1 MIVGERVIKSYQI
14 IYVLENPLQTSD
26 HWKFTIIPPS
36 RPGLFLSI
44 CQPFPLAAQFSFCRL
59 QAGSAWALCKVLHH
73 ASAGSFHLF
82 NWDPQPLK
90 TSCRRTPEMSEKRG
104 EGKLLNYRLK
114 INDEKHLFSCICLK
128 VWKDILSITTHAV
141 FRGSS
146 KSTAP
151 SPSWRMASSDHR
163 SVV

>member
-1 MIVGERVIKSYQI
+1 MPFFTDQVVEGPSEVKKNAVLDTLPPTMEDKYLVSKIVIFHVHDCWRKSNQI

-90 TSCRRTPEMSEKRG
+90 TSCRRTPEMSEKKVG
-104 EGKLLNYRLK
+104 EGKPT
-114 INDEKHLFSCICLK
+114 
-128 VWKDILSITTHAV
+128 V
-141 FRGSS
+141 
-146 KSTAP
+146 
-151 SPSWRMASSDHR
+151 
-163 SVV
+163 